1 MPRRALAAP
10 LAFALIA
17 VPAAIPAWAQ
27 QQGAP
32 SDRKEHRVPGTGT
45 ITGVPGVGYVTDS
58 GKGRGDVNHPDQI
71 PTGTPG
77 AKQPFRTG
85 PLEGGGGP
93 TGPSS
98 TLPKQHSDAGSIGAP
113 IMLAQADIQAQSEAP
128 ATPPPATAPSP
139 GATAPAAPSQRD
151 MRVQQQLRDLY
162 TQLRITPA
170 EEPQWDG
177 FARTLQANADRM
189 HQLWASRPTGQVSAL
204 DDMRNYTRMAQA
216 HAEDMQRLV
225 AAFEPLYTSL
235 SSEQKA
241 TADRVFQQA
250 AVRNGRRAPR

>member
-17 VPAAIPAWAQ
+17 VPALAQ

-32 SDRKEHRVPGTGT
+32 SDRHERRVPGTGV
-45 ITGVPGVGYVTDS
+45 ITGVPGVGTVTNS

-77 AKQPFRTG
+77 AQTPSVTG
-85 PLEGGGGP
+85 PLQGGGGP

-98 TLPKQHSDAGSIGAP
+98 NVPEQHSDAGSIGAP
-113 IMLAQADIQAQSEAP
+113 IVLAQADIQAQSEAP
-128 ATPPPATAPSP
+128 GTTPPATEPSP
-139 GATAPAAPSQRD
+139 GATAPATPSQRD
-151 MRVQQQLRDLY
+151 MRVQRQLRDLY

-170 EEPQWDG
+170 EQPQWDA
-177 FARTLQANADRM
+177 FARTLQANADHM

-241 TADRVFQQA
+241 TADQVFQQA
-250 AVRNGRRAPR
+250 AARNGRRAPR